1 MVTRE
6 VNREDGN
13 RVIIRH
19 IYPATQEF
27 VCTLQ
32 LIVDDVVV
40 MENDNL
46 VFPPDAFEL
55 TEEELVELGVNI
67 PNDEL

>member
-1 MVTRE
+1 MITRTVE
-6 VNREDGN
+6 REDGN

-19 IYPATQEF
+19 IYPATQEY

-46 VFPPDAFEL
+46 VFPPEAFEL
-55 TEEELVELGVNI
+55 TEEELVELGVKI
-67 PNDEL
+67 EG